1 MRTTHALLTVAAAL
15 AAAGPA
21 SAAGGVPYAGK
32 TDSGHKITFTVK
44 NGRLHELRAG
54 VRTSCLPIQGGGS
67 PTGGVEVF
75 GFRGSLKVKP
85 HLRYSFMEKP
95 AFHYNEVTM
104 NNDLW
109 LKRHSRYTF
118 MEKPAFH
125 YREVTMNNDLWLQ
138 RAGRGF
144 SGRMRLQYEFLI
156 PKYPIG
162 TFSIYSCLG
171 GAKFTA
177 RPA

>member
-1 MRTTHALLTVAAAL
+1 MRTTPALLAATAAL

-21 SAAGGVPYAGK
+21 SAGAVHNVGK

-44 NGRLHELRAG
+44 NGRVHELLAG
-54 VRTSCLPIQGGGS
+54 VRTSCLSIQGGGA
-67 PTGGVEVF
+67 PVGGPEPF
-75 GFRGSLKVKP
+75 GFHGSVP
-85 HLRYSFMEKP
+85 
-95 AFHYNEVTM
+95 
-104 NNDLW
+104 
-109 LKRHSRYTF
+109 LKRHNRYTF

-125 YREVTMNNDLWLQ
+125 YKEVTMNNDLWLQ

-144 SGRMRLQYEFLI
+144 TGRMRLQYEFLI

-162 TFSIYSCLG
+162 TFTIYSCLG